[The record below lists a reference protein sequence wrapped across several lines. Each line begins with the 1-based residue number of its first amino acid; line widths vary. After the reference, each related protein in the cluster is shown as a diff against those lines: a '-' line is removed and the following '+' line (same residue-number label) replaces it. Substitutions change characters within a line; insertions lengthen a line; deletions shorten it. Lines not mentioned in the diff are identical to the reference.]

1 MVQIV
6 REEGDE
12 EYWQRPLR
20 EAIMNIGN
28 SWAGA
33 LIRKQNHAASYAKA
47 AANRAHEAYIAQ
59 IGINSR
65 EKISKNQLSA
75 AKARNATLDKQFA
88 ESSRLAQNRD
98 NREAAKWD
106 NTKQNQ
112 LYAIGATEASQE
124 LLQAQNEF
132 LIETSKNGKESH
144 IVLNKLTSE
153 ARKELEDKLAKDPD
167 INAAFFPLVK
177 QYRKRQAT
185 IMGRLNFLRSLQK
198 TSGDN
203 AISQI
208 LEKDQ
213 PIKIDQLKGLPG
225 SDGYKNLQALASKV
239 TDDQT
244 WSDILDSYN
253 LDKDAITN
261 MPQYLNDE
269 IAEYGQM
276 VSNNNLEH
284 TEFKKYHNTVIGKG
298 NLKTYGGNLKYFQKD
313 ANTDRQ
319 FADALL
325 AQVGGENLNN
335 AQKDKIKNTS
345 SLLNAGVVNFMHKTH
360 GIFTNGQTLGTAIM
374 KDVSRL
380 VQDPEKANTDLD
392 TKLLMLAEG
401 GLEQDQQK
409 LLVRD
414 ILKDFIAKNNYV
426 KDGIYKSAFG
436 GGSKKE
442 KDQFKAS
449 MVNWIESRDEPEIPD
464 PVVTKNKIELRKEP
478 TVQDPSVSP
487 LVSSQDVALDTFNEY
502 MNDALYGGK
511 LDVINQGVVKGTKVD
526 ITDPQVAT
534 SYMFSQDPEI
544 KETETAK
551 ILQGVVKFKK
561 GLFQA
566 DKFTAKTHKVYDPKA
581 GKSLMASMEDIYD
594 KKHGI
599 DAYNKLF
606 VQGRGPLNA
615 QDMIKARAE
624 QERVREMYRYNRDVA
639 LQVLLNS
646 QDQVPLFTDKKYDS
660 GEKIPAEWYDAL
672 TIVDPDTGT
681 VFNMDENLIAENF
694 DGAGAT
700 DTDIRTAK
708 QLRFILKA
716 MNMGHYTNVAGDE
729 FSVSKQLRLLKDAIV
744 RSQGNANYRHAKVS
758 PQQSTQI
765 AAGP

>member
-1 MVQIV
+1 
-6 REEGDE
+6 
-12 EYWQRPLR
+12 
-20 EAIMNIGN
+20 
-28 SWAGA
+28 
-33 LIRKQNHAASYAKA
+33 
-47 AANRAHEAYIAQ
+47 
-59 IGINSR
+59 
-65 EKISKNQLSA
+65 
-75 AKARNATLDKQFA
+75 
-88 ESSRLAQNRD
+88 
-98 NREAAKWD
+98 
-106 NTKQNQ
+106 
-112 LYAIGATEASQE
+112 
-124 LLQAQNEF
+124 
-132 LIETSKNGKESH
+132 
-144 IVLNKLTSE
+144 
-153 ARKELEDKLAKDPD
+153 
-167 INAAFFPLVK
+167 
-177 QYRKRQAT
+177 
-185 IMGRLNFLRSLQK
+185 
-198 TSGDN
+198 
-203 AISQI
+203 
-208 LEKDQ
+208 
-213 PIKIDQLKGLPG
+213 
-225 SDGYKNLQALASKV
+225 
-239 TDDQT
+239 
-244 WSDILDSYN
+244 
-253 LDKDAITN
+253 
-261 MPQYLNDE
+261 
-269 IAEYGQM
+269 
-276 VSNNNLEH
+276 
-284 TEFKKYHNTVIGKG
+284 
-298 NLKTYGGNLKYFQKD
+298 
-313 ANTDRQ
+313 
-319 FADALL
+319 
-325 AQVGGENLNN
+325 
-335 AQKDKIKNTS
+335 
-345 SLLNAGVVNFMHKTH
+345 
-360 GIFTNGQTLGTAIM
+360 
-374 KDVSRL
+374 
-380 VQDPEKANTDLD
+380 
-392 TKLLMLAEG
+392 MLAEG
-401 GLEQDQQK
+401 GMEQDQQK

-449 MVNWIESRDEPEIPD
+449 MVNWTDSRDEPEIPD

-646 QDQVPLFTDKKYDS
+646 QDQVPLFTDKRYDN

-694 DGAGAT
+694 DGALAT

-729 FSVSKQLRLLKDAIV
+729 FSVSKQLRLLRDAIV
-744 RSQGNANYRHAKVS
+744 RSQGNADYRHAKVS
-758 PQQSTQI
+758 PEQSTQT
-765 AAGP
+765 AGP